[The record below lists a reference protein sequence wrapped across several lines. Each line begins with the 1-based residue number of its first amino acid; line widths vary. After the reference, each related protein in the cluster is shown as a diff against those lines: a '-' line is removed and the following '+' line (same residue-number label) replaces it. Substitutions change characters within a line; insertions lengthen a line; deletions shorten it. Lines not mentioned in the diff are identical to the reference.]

1 MKHYYVLPLALL
13 LGTAGWSASAQTLSL
28 EEKLAAIRKSLVE
41 VALEGPTK
49 ITSTQWID
57 GKGALQE
64 ANSFRSGVEVRGVR
78 VIAYGTNEQGEATAK
93 LQWEDPKVSK
103 GQKSAADQKKPEP
116 TCKPIPGGRLQH
128 MIGLQWDISPRFAS
142 DELPLLEEMRNK
154 WSAQIAST
162 GSAGSLWRVTDMP
175 RSAKRSSYE
184 QALLGSGL
192 DDLPW
197 RLEISAK
204 PLPKSESGL
213 FDRAGASAI
222 EGGDASA
229 GNQRRQAPMGYLW
242 PPIMPITVPIDLEI
256 RLYARNQSKPVL
268 QANSKAT
275 LQAQDS
281 NWRMQQL
288 STDSRTLIL
297 QQAESWSLEL
307 FKTLVCLPIAGE
319 VTQAQGKQ
327 IRINLGASSG
337 LRVGDNFLL
346 ADTGTVPQR
355 ILEAGNAG
363 QTVMAKVHYVG
374 PHYAQLVPSAGP
386 GEKVQARWAAWSADE
401 GR

>member
-28 EEKLAAIRKSLVE
+28 EEKLAAIRKGLVE

-57 GKGALQE
+57 GKGSLQE
-64 ANSFRSGVEVRGVR
+64 SNSFRSGVEVRGVR
-78 VIAYGTNEQGEATAK
+78 VIGYGTNEQGEATAK
-93 LQWEDPKVSK
+93 LQVEDSSSSK
-103 GQKSAADQKKPEP
+103 GQKSAADPKKSEP
-116 TCKPIPGGRLQH
+116 ACKPIPGGRLQH
-128 MIGLQWDISPRFAS
+128 MIGLQWDFSPRFGA
-142 DELPLLEEMRNK
+142 DELPLVEELRSK

-162 GSAGSLWRVTDMP
+162 GAAGSLWRVADMP
-175 RSAKRSSYE
+175 QSAKRSSYE

-197 RLEISAK
+197 RLEISVK
-204 PLPKSESGL
+204 PFPKPESGL
-213 FDRAGASAI
+213 LDRVGGSTKAGD
-222 EGGDASA
+222 EVSA
-229 GNQRRQAPMGYLW
+229 GNGRSPQRYLW
-242 PPIMPITVPIDLEI
+242 PSAAPVTVALDLEL
-256 RLYARNQSKPVL
+256 RLYARNQSRPVL
-268 QANSKAT
+268 KSSSKAT
-275 LQAQDS
+275 LEAQDN
-281 NWRMQQL
+281 NWGVQQL
-288 STDSRTLIL
+288 STSSRTLVL
-297 QQAESWSLEL
+297 QQAENWSLEL
-307 FKTLVCLPIAGE
+307 FKTLVCLPVAGE
-319 VTQAQGKQ
+319 VTQAHSKQ
-327 IRINLGASSG
+327 FRINLGASSG

>member
-1 MKHYYVLPLALL
+1 MKHNYVLPLALL

-28 EEKLAAIRKSLVE
+28 EDKLAAIRKSLVE

-64 ANSFRSGVEVRGVR
+64 SNSFRSGVEVRGVR
-78 VIAYGTNEQGEATAK
+78 VISYGTNEQGEATAK
-93 LQWEDPKVSK
+93 LQWEDPKSSK
-103 GQKSAADQKKPEP
+103 GQKSAADPKKPESA
-116 TCKPIPGGRLQH
+116 CKPIPGGRLQH

-142 DELPLLEEMRNK
+142 DELPLVEEMRSK

-162 GSAGSLWRVTDMP
+162 GAAGSLWRVADMP
-175 RSAKRSSYE
+175 QSAKRSSYE

-204 PLPKSESGL
+204 PLPKPESGIL
-213 FDRAGASAI
+213 DRVGGSATANR
-222 EGGDASA
+222 DASVVSERSQ
-229 GNQRRQAPMGYLW
+229 QRYLW
-242 PPIMPITVPIDLEI
+242 PPAMPLTFPLDLEI
-256 RLYARNQSKPVL
+256 RLYARNQSKPML
-268 QANSKAT
+268 QANNKVT
-275 LQAQDS
+275 VQAQDI
-281 NWRMQQL
+281 NWGMQQL
-288 STDSRTLIL
+288 STDSRTLVL
-297 QQAESWSLEL
+297 EQAENWSLEL
-307 FKTLVCLPIAGE
+307 FKTLVCLPVAGE
-319 VTQAQGKQ
+319 VTQAHGKQ
-327 IRINLGASSG
+327 FRINLGASSG

-363 QTVMAKVHYVG
+363 QTVMAKVQYVG

-386 GEKVQARWAAWSADE
+386 GEKVQTRWAAWSADE